1 MSNQA
6 RNEFNEFN
14 ADLGGPGS
22 PGQSMSAKGDGDGL
36 PIGTILKLLVAGLII
51 AAIVIFVLQN
61 LGSVPV
67 DFLSFSFDAP
77 LILLLAVAAVAGV
90 LVRWIFGFWRSRR

>member
-1 MSNQA
+1 MSD
-6 RNEFNEFN
+6 EFNTEF
-14 ADLGGPGS
+14 ASDGS
-22 PGQSMSAKGDGDGL
+22 GAVAQAKPEGDGL
-36 PIGTILKLLVAGLII
+36 PIGTIFKLLVAGLVV

-61 LGSVPV
+61 LDNVPV

-90 LVRWIFGFWRSRR
+90 LVRWIFSFWRSRR